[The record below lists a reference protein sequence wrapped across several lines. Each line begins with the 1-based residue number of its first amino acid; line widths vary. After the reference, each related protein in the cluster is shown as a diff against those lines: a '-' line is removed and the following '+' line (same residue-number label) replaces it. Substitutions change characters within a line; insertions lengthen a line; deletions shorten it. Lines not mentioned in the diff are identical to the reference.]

1 MWQALLEK
9 HGFEVVETCK
19 KLVLAKIVETHC
31 SWLASSQGEGLV
43 LNVGGQLAK
52 LKSAGEAQHSTPGRL
67 ASCMKTA
74 KLCVQETLVL
84 QTLETMIGFASTY
97 VPCVLQGM
105 SFDGRQTCKILPAHF
120 SESSCSGPL
129 RNQATLRSLV
139 MLLIRPRQS
148 TTTYMTFFT
157 KVRRV
162 LLAKKFFCFVV
173 GKTCWAQTYFFLRT
187 C

>member
-9 HGFEVVETCK
+9 HGFEIVETCK

-74 KLCVQETLVL
+74 KLCVQEPLVL
-84 QTLETMIGFASTY
+84 QTLETMIGLASTY
-97 VPCVLQGM
+97 VPSC
-105 SFDGRQTCKILPAHF
+105 CKA
-120 SESSCSGPL
+120 C
-129 RNQATLRSLV
+129 
-139 MLLIRPRQS
+139 LL
-148 TTTYMTFFT
+148 MVA
-157 KVRRV
+157 K
-162 LLAKKFFCFVV
+162 LAKYCLLTFRNHL
-173 GKTCWAQTYFFLRT
+173 AQVHFGAKRL
-187 C
+187 CEAW

>member
-9 HGFEVVETCK
+9 HGFEIVETCK

-74 KLCVQETLVL
+74 KLCVQEPLVL
-84 QTLETMIGFASTY
+84 QTLETMIGLASMY

-105 SFDGRQTCKILPAHF
+105 SF
-120 SESSCSGPL
+120 
-129 RNQATLRSLV
+129 
-139 MLLIRPRQS
+139 LL
-148 TTTYMTFFT
+148 MVA
-157 KVRRV
+157 K
-162 LLAKKFFCFVV
+162 LAKYCLLTFRNHL
-173 GKTCWAQTYFFLRT
+173 AQVHFGTKRL
-187 C
+187 CEAW